1 MLPLAALAWQAPRL
15 HIALPRTEWLP
26 AGLESVAGLEALE
39 AEGLSGRVY
48 ALSLVVRLPDP
59 VRAMD
64 APGWTAV
71 RRAAALINAD
81 SAVAEVRALPTL
93 VGGLLPAAVA
103 AALVPDSVRRT
114 FVSVDGRAALL
125 EVWPRDGLPR
135 DELTALVRRLRAT
148 GGPALTG
155 VAGATLAVGGFPAA
169 HADYEDAIG
178 GRFPL
183 VMLLAVLGA
192 AVALAAGFRSAL
204 VPLKAVALN
213 LLTVFAALGA
223 LVLVF
228 QDGRLAALGF
238 GPARGGVFPVV
249 PVLAFCALF
258 GISLDYEV
266 FLVSR
271 TRETWRTGAGV
282 SEAIVESL
290 ARTGGLIT
298 SAAAIMVAVFASF
311 ALGSLLPN
319 QMLGFALAV
328 AVALDA
334 SIVRAALGPALLRL
348 AGRWNWW
355 PAVRSTPST

>member
-1 MLPLAALAWQAPRL
+1 
-15 HIALPRTEWLP
+15 
-26 AGLESVAGLEALE
+26 VAGLEALE
-39 AEGLSGRVY
+39 AAGLSGQVY
-48 ALSLVVRLPDP
+48 ALSLVVRLPVP
-59 VRAMD
+59 VKAMD
-64 APGWTAV
+64 PAGWAAV
-71 RRAAALINAD
+71 QHAAAALKAD
-81 SAVAEVRALPTL
+81 RAVAAVRALPTL
-93 VGGLLPAAVA
+93 VGGLLPAGVA
-103 AALVPDSVRRT
+103 AALVPDSLRRT
-114 FVSVDGRAALL
+114 YVSADGRAALL
-125 EVWPRDGLPR
+125 EVVPRDDLPR
-135 DELTALVRRLRAT
+135 DEVIALVRRLRAA
-148 GGPALTG
+148 GGAGLTG
-155 VAGATLAVGGFPAA
+155 LEGATLTVGGFPAA

-183 VMLLAVLGA
+183 VILLAVLGA
-192 AVALAAGFRSAL
+192 AVALAVGFRSVV

-266 FLVSR
+266 FLVAR
-271 TRETWRTGAGV
+271 TREAWRAGADA

-334 SIVRAALGPALLRL
+334 TIVRAALGPALLRL

-355 PAVRSTPST
+355 PGGRKTA